1 MTDGRRHSV
10 DIPISKALVVLRRVR
25 SLRDPCTNSMSKF
38 YSSVDNVNWETNS
51 SNGISLGFIDS
62 YQQDS
67 YGKSHALRPKK
78 AGLYGQR
85 EDYTDDYEFSCGLGK
100 SKLNLYENSGSVGS
114 IGTPSIPS
122 TSDALSSQNISLFTQ
137 EEADVVDYNDRGCGI
152 SCCWSRTP
160 RFRDGII
167 SPDVEGR
174 PLLYRT
180 PDDLAL
186 YEHRSLKHNGSE
198 IIAHSET
205 PRSLSQ
211 KFRPKSFDEL
221 VGQNVV
227 ARSKDVKEVDSVR
240 INRRDRVRLL
250 IKNALIPPAS
260 SRFKVFIVDECHL
273 LHGETWA
280 TVLTSLDNLSQHVI
294 FVMITPY
301 LDKLPRSAL
310 ARCQRYH
317 FPKIRDADIA
327 RRLGRICVEE
337 GLDFDQAALDFIAA
351 KSNGSLRDA
360 EMMLDQLSLLG
371 RKITMSLAYEL
382 IGIVSDD
389 ELLDLLEMALSS
401 DTSNT
406 VLRARE
412 LMSSRIDPMQL
423 ISQLAN
429 LVMDIL
435 VGKGQEG
442 SSEVRRKFSSRHS
455 WESWKHLVSC
465 SREDI
470 KLHKLGMQEDCKDL
484 WNPYGRELQSYA
496 NPLHSRIFCKNKGN
510 CLLCLALA
518 ELEFCH
524 PEYISKAEKSWKLIV
539 NSLQSTL
546 GCNVEVSINLVHCPS
561 NSKHAKLNKPSF
573 SLFSCSAECKSQLAI
588 ERGSESDYSE
598 YASEK
603 PMISDKS
610 VLPSSSHCG
619 SHHMPHDCCGRME
632 VVRTLRNDEGNV
644 PRTSTSSHRSLGDY
658 MPNSGL
664 CFKEPEN
671 QPNCFSRILRLQK
684 KLRSSETTPPHNEL
698 SSSIPRK
705 SCSEKL
711 TGANGS
717 SVTEGGLRSSLLE
730 VFPQKGNCAKFDIV
744 MSWKLL
750 EHC

>member
-1 MTDGRRHSV
+1 MAGETAPSINGIYYFATCPFTAFPNLLCELNHQDHGFGLRVLSSAFLAASLKIFRQLLSGLDMYAIFLV
-10 DIPISKALVVLRRVR
+10 LSCGWLYGFLFLVFRVEWFLGVYFDVLVVILSSLEKSEE

-67 YGKSHALRPKK
+67 YGKSHALRPK

-100 SKLNLYENSGSVGS
+100 SKLNLYENSGVLEVL
-114 IGTPSIPS
+114 
-122 TSDALSSQNISLFTQ
+122 ALLL
-137 EEADVVDYNDRGCGI
+137 R
-152 SCCWSRTP
+152 
-160 RFRDGII
+160 
-167 SPDVEGR
+167 
-174 PLLYRT
+174 LYRLKDWGMMDHMRERSLRINHLDS
-180 PDDLAL
+180 DDLAL

-227 ARSKDVKEVDSVR
+227 ARSLLGAISRGRLCSFYLHGPRGTGKTSASR
-240 INRRDRVRLL
+240 IFAAALNCLSLESIGHVVCAGNVVRLL

-301 LDKLPRSAL
+301 LDKLPGAL

-470 KLHKLGMQEDCKDL
+470 KLHKLGMQEDCKRPL
-484 WNPYGRELQSYA
+484 ESIWKRATELCQPTS
-496 NPLHSRIFCKNKGN
+496 LKNFLQKQGK
-510 CLLCLALA
+510 LSSLFVSQGQGLALA

-546 GCNVEVSINLVHCPS
+546 GCNVEN
-561 NSKHAKLNKPSF
+561 
-573 SLFSCSAECKSQLAI
+573 
-588 ERGSESDYSE
+588 G
-598 YASEK
+598 
-603 PMISDKS
+603 
-610 VLPSSSHCG
+610 G
-619 SHHMPHDCCGRME
+619 
-632 VVRTLRNDEGNV
+632 VRTLRNDEGNV

-664 CFKEPEN
+664 CFRNPRISQTVFK
-671 QPNCFSRILRLQK
+671 ILRLQK

-717 SVTEGGLRSSLLE
+717 SVVCSCSNNYTNST
-730 VFPQKGNCAKFDIV
+730 
-744 MSWKLL
+744 
-750 EHC
+750 